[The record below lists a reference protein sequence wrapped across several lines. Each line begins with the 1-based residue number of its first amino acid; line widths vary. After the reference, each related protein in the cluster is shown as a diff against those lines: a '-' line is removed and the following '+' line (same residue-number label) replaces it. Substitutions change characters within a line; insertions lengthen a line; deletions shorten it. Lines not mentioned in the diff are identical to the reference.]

1 MTHTDAVPAVFAA
14 IDAMDTP
21 VLVDHLTPDATFVFA
36 NQPAAVGSDAIAG
49 TVNYVFTTF
58 KGLKHTITGMWEQ
71 GDTIVVRLSIDYTR
85 HDDQV
90 VTLPCVNIFQYEG
103 AKIKDY
109 RIYMDIAPVYA

>member
-1 MTHTDAVPAVFAA
+1 MERTATVPAVFAA

-21 VLVDHLTPDATFVFA
+21 SFVSYLTPDASFVFA
-36 NQPAAVGSDAIAG
+36 NYPAAVGSEAIAG

-71 GDTIVVRLSIDYTR
+71 DNTIVVRLSIDYTR

-90 VTLPCVNIFQYEG
+90 VTLPCVNIFQYEDD
-103 AKIKDY
+103 KIKDY